1 MTGLEPAQMVAADGG
16 APVVGESARLLASQ
30 CPNCGRTEFPARE
43 QCPACGE
50 PSTTAPL
57 PSEGRLCGFTAVLH
71 PPPGTEVPVPYG
83 IGVVEFDG
91 RVRVMGLLTQQI
103 DGLDVDPRVRTVT
116 LHPAADVVTYGFQP
130 L

>member
-1 MTGLEPAQMVAADGG
+1 MVAADGG

-30 CPNCGRTEFPARE
+30 CPTADGPSFPLASNARRAVS
-43 QCPACGE
+43 PRR
-50 PSTTAPL
+50 PAPL

-91 RVRVMGLLTQQI
+91 RVRVMGS
-103 DGLDVDPRVRTVT
+103 
-116 LHPAADVVTYGFQP
+116 
-130 L
+130 